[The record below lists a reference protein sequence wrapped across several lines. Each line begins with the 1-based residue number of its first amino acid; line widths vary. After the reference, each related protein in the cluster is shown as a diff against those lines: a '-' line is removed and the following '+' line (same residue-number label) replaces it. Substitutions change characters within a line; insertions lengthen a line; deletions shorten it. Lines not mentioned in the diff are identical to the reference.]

1 MWSLQYQNGIVN
13 QFDKL
18 NEQRLHIER
27 VLSVKGKTNTSR
39 PLKPKFLKTKLKKAQ
54 MEEEEK
60 EKIDY
65 ENHNLLLK
73 IIKAELNPSKYSIS
87 VTPKEC
93 PAFNKDIMYEK
104 RMKKEFDKYKNN
116 LELYTKLSKVKA
128 TYDTKKIYQ
137 KTSIYDEIVKRIKKP
152 NRILN
157 PCLFFQSP
165 TYIKKRLGLERRN
178 SFYEETKELLSK
190 SCCTL
195 DKEKRA
201 SSAISQRGK
210 KRI

>member
-65 ENHNLLLK
+65 ENHNLL
-73 IIKAELNPSKYSIS
+73 IK
-87 VTPKEC
+87 T
-93 PAFNKDIMYEK
+93 
-104 RMKKEFDKYKNN
+104 
-116 LELYTKLSKVKA
+116 
-128 TYDTKKIYQ
+128 
-137 KTSIYDEIVKRIKKP
+137 
-152 NRILN
+152 
-157 PCLFFQSP
+157 
-165 TYIKKRLGLERRN
+165 
-178 SFYEETKELLSK
+178 
-190 SCCTL
+190 
-195 DKEKRA
+195 
-201 SSAISQRGK
+201 
-210 KRI
+210 